1 MPSTPRTTPSHR
13 VARSSP
19 DRRLLVA
26 GVALVV
32 VVAAVLAVVLSKSPK
47 KSGGASSTSSTSTTT
62 ASLASDLCPLT
73 DTRAPGGVVP
83 KRPAIAVKIGNE
95 PQGAR
100 PQSGLNEADVVYDT
114 PAEGGIM
121 RYEAIYQCN
130 GASSIG
136 PVRSLRWVDWHILA
150 MYRNLPLLVHAGGIQ
165 PDISALDSLH
175 YVKNVDLLSTYA
187 ADSTRI
193 TSRVPPDNLY
203 TDTSQIWASFPNE
216 KAPPAPVF
224 HYSSS
229 LPPAAKPA
237 KSIQIDFSQG
247 TDGVWTWDAASSL
260 WLHSYAGAGPDID
273 ALTNKQVSTDNVIV
287 QIVHYSI
294 GPYIE
299 SPGGTGDVESVLTGT
314 GPGYVLRNG
323 KEIPVTWH
331 RPDASAMTTFT
342 DAHGAAVDLTPGR
355 TFVEI
360 VLDTTAAIK
369 GAITITP

>member
-1 MPSTPRTTPSHR
+1 MI
-13 VARSSP
+13 
-19 DRRLLVA
+19 
-26 GVALVV
+26 
-32 VVAAVLAVVLSKSPK
+32 VAAVLAVLFSKSPA
-47 KSGGASSTSSTSTTT
+47 KSPGRTPHASTSTTT
-62 ASLASDLCPLT
+62 ASLASGICPLT

-83 KRPAIAVKIGNE
+83 KRPALAVKIGNE

-100 PQSGLNEADVVYDT
+100 PQSGLNEADIVYDT

-121 RYEAIYQCN
+121 RYEAVYQCT

-150 MYRNLPLLVHAGGIQ
+150 MFRNRPLLVHAGGIQ
-165 PDISALDSLH
+165 PDITALDSVK
-175 YVKNVDLLSTYA
+175 YVTDVNLLSTYA

-203 TDTSQIWASFPNE
+203 TDTAQLWASFPNE

-229 LPPAAKPA
+229 LPASAKPA
-237 KSIQIDFSQG
+237 KSIEINFSQG
-247 TDGVWTWDAASSL
+247 TDGVWTWNPASSL
-260 WLHSYAGAGPDID
+260 WLHSYAGSGPDID
-273 ALTNKQVSTDNVIV
+273 ALTNKQVSTNNVVV
-287 QIVHYSI
+287 QVVKYSI

-314 GPGYVLRNG
+314 GPGYILRNG

-331 RPDASAMTTFT
+331 RPNASAMTTFT
-342 DAHGAAVDLTPGR
+342 DAHGAPVDLTPGR

-360 VLDTTAAIK
+360 VLDTTAALK
-369 GAITITP
+369 GAVTITP